1 MSGTLNYYCQ
11 VRPQRG
17 NFNILNFSLS
27 RFDLLSWR
35 YKTDNPT
42 FLLKMVIVDSIG
54 WVVSPRGLIPVMGCH
69 GSHGVTTRGC
79 LAADSEGWGDQRLLQ
94 LNLTTKSRAGGRL
107 FLTAF
112 ECPNY
117 SPLVGLVVEQA
128 LIRAERQ
135 WGENN
140 GPVWRQCFV
149 TGLCI
154 QLLAE
159 IILASHWRV
168 AYLLDLWS

>member
-1 MSGTLNYYCQ
+1 MHREEIST
-11 VRPQRG
+11 
-17 NFNILNFSLS
+17 FK
-27 RFDLLSWR
+27 LLSFEVWSAV
-35 YKTDNPT
+35 KTDNPT
-42 FLLKMVIVDSIG
+42 FLLKMVIVDSVG
-54 WVVSPRGLIPVMGCH
+54 WVVCPRGLIPVMGCH

-79 LAADSEGWGDQRLLQ
+79 RADSEGWGDRRLLQ

-159 IILASHWRV
+159 IILASHWLV